1 MCDEENPKEVSHL
14 GKPSLVKNRTEYVL
28 RHICEKHSNG
38 KLCIAGPLCVTVSP
52 SKIPEIGTRTQAS
65 GLKLQSEETRQ
76 QDYLESG
83 LDEDAATLHV
93 FFKSEPAQSRVA
105 GTYIFST
112 SHLSACI
119 SWYCIISLVR

>member
-1 MCDEENPKEVSHL
+1 MEN
-14 GKPSLVKNRTEYVL
+14 YVL
-28 RHICEKHSNG
+28 R
-38 KLCIAGPLCVTVSP
+38 PLCVTVSP

-93 FFKSEPAQSRVA
+93 S
-105 GTYIFST
+105 
-112 SHLSACI
+112 
-119 SWYCIISLVR
+119 